1 MGQIKDELDRE
12 ESRKKREIELGNR
25 NHLKSFMVSD
35 LEIGSLLDSP
45 FSHLILLDVKQIY

>member
-25 NHLKSFMVSD
+25 SHLKSFMVSD
-35 LEIGSLLDSP
+35 LEIASLLDSP